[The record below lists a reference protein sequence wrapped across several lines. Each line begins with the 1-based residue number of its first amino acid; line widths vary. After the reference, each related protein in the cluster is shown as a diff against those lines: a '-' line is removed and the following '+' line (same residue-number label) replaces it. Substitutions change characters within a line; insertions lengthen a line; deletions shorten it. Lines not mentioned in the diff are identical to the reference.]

1 VGPLADLRRRLKPWQ
16 LRLLDIGL
24 PLACVLVALP
34 FRSVLASGGLLVV
47 AVLLAGWLL
56 FRDRLRLWRRSPAG
70 RTGTRRPADRP
81 ATGPTG
87 RLGSWRL
94 WLLDAGLAL
103 ALVLLSVRLESALD
117 GQWAAFAVPLVV
129 GLLIQRRWPLAAAV
143 LACAGAVAHY
153 YWGSSGPMPL
163 DLAAPITVY
172 TLASRASRRRV
183 AVLAVGVLLAGVY
196 ATSLV
201 HELATP
207 GDSVTKA
214 GVGYAVDCPLEVR
227 PYPMIG
233 CGRSSQDRPAVPAP
247 RAPEFGREPPCPP
260 DQVLVARFGCLY
272 PEQLKQLAEDMP
284 ADKAAALAAPFAQD
298 KPIVPK
304 RDIKT
309 DGDSLIARLLGAGG
323 NGLLP
328 MLVLGL
334 ALAFGDGV
342 RSRRAHLR
350 TLEQRASDLE
360 REQHQRMALAAAAE
374 RARITREL
382 HDVVAHGM
390 SVMVVQAQGG
400 AAALRRH
407 PDRTADALQNVIST
421 GRASLAEMRRLL
433 GVVSRDP
440 TDHPELAPQPGLAA
454 LPALVD
460 QVRATGTEVR
470 LSIEGQPVPLPAS
483 VDLSGYRIAQEALT
497 NTIKHAGAGANAE
510 VRIAFTPDW
519 IEIEVSDDGIG
530 ERVPRG
536 TDGNGLRGIAE
547 RVAMLDG
554 VLAVG
559 PGVAGGF
566 RVWALLPLSSPDQ
579 PA

>member
-1 VGPLADLRRRLKPWQ
+1 
-16 LRLLDIGL
+16 LDIGL
-24 PLACVLVALP
+24 PLACALIALP
-34 FRSVLASGGLLVV
+34 FRDALASGWLLAG

-56 FRDRLRLWRRSPAG
+56 FRHRLPLSSRIAARRTGARAPRPAG
-70 RTGTRRPADRP
+70 WP
-81 ATGPTG
+81 G
-87 RLGSWRL
+87 RLGGWTL

-103 ALVLLSVRLESALD
+103 ALTLLSFRLENQLD
-117 GQWAAFAVPLVV
+117 ETWAAFGLLLVA
-129 GLLIQRRWPLAAAV
+129 GLLIQRRWPVPAAV
-143 LACAGAVAHY
+143 LACVGAVAHF
-153 YWGSSGPMPL
+153 YWGPFGPMPL

-183 AVLAVGVLLAGVY
+183 AVLAVGGLLAGVY
-196 ATSLV
+196 AASLAHALSTSSRDAIGTD
-201 HELATP
+201 EP
-207 GDSVTKA
+207 GVA
-214 GVGYAVDCPLEVR
+214 
-227 PYPMIG
+227 IH
-233 CGRSSQDRPAVPAP
+233 
-247 RAPEFGREPPCPP
+247 CPP
-260 DQVLVARFGCLY
+260 GTKPHPRFGCVDPY
-272 PEQLKQLAEDMP
+272 TVWPGGAETDSAVVPPCEPGQVQHLRSGCVDVDRRREPMIAVPGKP
-284 ADKAAALAAPFAQD
+284 ADPAGADVPAQLPG
-298 KPIVPK
+298 KPIVPE
-304 RDIKT
+304 RYQQSDA
-309 DGDSLIARLLGAGG
+309 DRLVSGLLSAGG

-400 AAALRRH
+400 AAALKRH
-407 PDRTADALQNVIST
+407 PERTADALQNVIST

-440 TDHPELAPQPGLAA
+440 TDDPELAPQPGLAA
-454 LPALVD
+454 LPGLVD
-460 QVRATGTEVR
+460 QVRAAGTAVR

-497 NTIKHAGAGANAE
+497 NTIKHAGAGASAE

-519 IEIEVSDDGIG
+519 VEIEVSDDGAG

-536 TDGNGLRGIAE
+536 PNGNGLRGIAE

-554 VLAVG
+554 VVAVG
-559 PGVAGGF
+559 PGVDGGF
-566 RVWALLPLSSPDQ
+566 RVWALLPLRSADATAPS
-579 PA
+579 A